1 MCPSNWAKWVS
12 QDRTSLHLGSWGGPA
27 ASVGILLWNQ
37 PTSRVLEQRQP
48 GLCTGCQWVVPPRNT
63 RVEWNRLAEC
73 APLTWITTS
82 PSTTAFVS
90 SLLHE
95 VTPLE
100 HHQGSTGPALDLF
113 FSSREALHGHRLL
126 VCISL
131 QTTFFSSGKSKL
143 SPPFFFSKWGLSLK
157 NWSSERN
164 LLNTVKCLTCKA

>member
-1 MCPSNWAKWVS
+1 MCLSNWAKRVS
-12 QDRTSLHLGSWGGPA
+12 QDGTSLHLGSWGGPA

-37 PTSRVLEQRQP
+37 PTSRVLE
-48 GLCTGCQWVVPPRNT
+48 WVVPPRNT

-82 PSTTAFVS
+82 PSTTTFVS

-95 VTPLE
+95 VTPLK

-113 FSSREALHGHRLL
+113 LSSREALHGHRLL
-126 VCISL
+126 LCVSL

-143 SPPFFFSKWGLSLK
+143 PPPFFFSKWGLSLK
-157 NWSSERN
+157 N
-164 LLNTVKCLTCKA
+164 